1 MRSRNLVLAMA
12 AALAAASCATV
23 EHMKASMSGAKPA
36 KPAVAYGKPIS
47 LAEIASWDIDIRTPD
62 GKGLPPGS
70 GTVAQGKQVYEA
82 KCAACHGADA
92 KGGPQYGTMVGGINS
107 FTTNQRVLT
116 PGSMYPYA
124 PILFDYIR
132 RAMPMDRPQS
142 LTSDEV
148 YAVSAYILYL
158 NGLIPENF
166 VMNAQTMPTIQMP
179 NRNGFILDDR
189 PDAKNERCMR
199 DCKPIRG

>member
-23 EHMKASMSGAKPA
+23 EHMKASMSGA

-189 PDAKNERCMR
+189 PDVKNERCMR

>member
-1 MRSRNLVLAMA
+1 MRSRNLILAMA

-23 EHMKASMSGAKPA
+23 EQMQASMAGAKPA
-36 KPAVAYGKPIS
+36 KPPVAYGKPIS
-47 LAEIASWDIDIRTPD
+47 EADIAPWNIDIRTPD

-70 GTVAQGKQVYEA
+70 GTVAQGKQIYEA

-92 KGGPQYGTMVGGINS
+92 KGGPQYGPMVGGINS

-132 RAMPMDRPQS
+132 RAMPMDRPQT
-142 LTSDEV
+142 LTNDEV

-179 NRNGFILDDR
+179 NRNGFIPDDR
-189 PDAKNERCMR
+189 PDVKNERCMQ